1 MANDL
6 RLQVLLQALDKA
18 SSPLRRIGVGGKEA
32 ADGLRK
38 TRDQLRQLNQAQQQ
52 LTGFRKLKN
61 DAEASGIALRAAQ
74 QRAAML
80 RQEMAAT
87 DAPTRKAATAY
98 SKAEREVTKLKNAHL
113 ANLTAVREQRA
124 ALSAAGVSANGLG
137 AAERRLGMEVSFA
150 TAKLHRQTEALR
162 AQGIQQ
168 QRLAAL
174 ERARQ
179 ANLSN
184 RAQLGGQLFGTVAAV
199 AGAGYGMSRIIGLGN
214 EFDYQLQL
222 IGNTADMTGPQVV
235 TLRNRIVEASKATG
249 QSAAT
254 VERALGFLVAA
265 GQSTDIASRSIL
277 AIGRTSTAAGADIED
292 VSRAAFT
299 LTDALNVQPEG
310 LQKALDILAQAGK
323 EGNVE
328 LRDMA
333 RQLPVLGAGFRS
345 LKMGGNE
352 ATATLGA
359 ALEIA
364 RKGAADPD
372 EAANNMRNFMAKMLS
387 PGTLKKAQDNFGLDL
402 YKVVTK
408 AQTTGGNPFE
418 ASIEAIMKATGGD
431 QKKLGELFQDMQVQN
446 FLKPIMQNW
455 GEYQRIKA
463 KALAATGV
471 TDRDFAKVMSSSKM
485 QLQQVRNSGERLAI
499 VLARSLAP
507 GFTRVSKAVVPVLD
521 RLANFVQLHPKLVAG
536 LVGITTGLVALRLA
550 SLAARFAWTF
560 MGGGL
565 LSAVARFGPAA
576 AGLQGL
582 AVAMTAVT
590 APVWGVAAV
599 LAVVVGYLA
608 WKYWGPIT
616 AWATGFGDGLR
627 DVVSPAVEEL
637 TSQLAPLKTAL
648 DGVLTPFKATN
659 DQLSAFNSGGAFA
672 GVALGKTFQAVIAPL
687 KNVLGILS
695 AIVLNME
702 KIKQL
707 TPGSAAR
714 EAFGKGGTLGSHA
727 LGGAKLGAMFS
738 NPLAAMAFNASH
750 SIMRPTL
757 PMQWDT
763 GAGTAPAAPNGF
775 YKPLQA
781 GGKATVTNN
790 HYPINVTAAPGREV
804 DAAKAVSAELD
815 RRERAK
821 AAATRTRSTRARC
834 SNCASPTCTRRST
847 ACPSTCRRCRVRG
860 STRPAR
866 CSAASTT
873 ATARTLATS
882 STSPMR

>member
-18 SSPLRRIGVGGKEA
+18 SAPLRRIGGGGKEA

-52 LTGFRKLKN
+52 VSGFRKLKN

-74 QRAAML
+74 QRAAQM

-87 DAPTRKAATAY
+87 DAPTRKAAAAY
-98 SKAEREVTKLKNAHL
+98 NKAEREVTKLKNAHV

-150 TAKLHRQTEALR
+150 TAKLHRQTDALR

-174 ERARQ
+174 DRARQ

-184 RAQLGGQLFGTVAAV
+184 RAQLGGQLFGAVATVAAM
-199 AGAGYGMSRIIGLGN
+199 GYGMSRVVGIGN
-214 EFDYQLQL
+214 DFDYQLQL
-222 IGNTADMTGPQVV
+222 IGNTADMTGAQVA
-235 TLRNRIVEASKATG
+235 TLRGKIEAASKATG
-249 QSAAT
+249 QSAST

-265 GQSTDIASRSIL
+265 GQDTDTASRSIL

-333 RQLPVLGAGFRS
+333 KQLPVLGAGFRS
-345 LKMGGNE
+345 FKLQGNE
-352 ATATLGA
+352 AVATLGA

-372 EAANNMRNFMAKMLS
+372 EAANNMRNYMAKVLS
-387 PGTLKKAQDNFGLDL
+387 PATLKKAQDSFGLDL
-402 YKVVTK
+402 YQVIKK

-418 ASIEAIMKATGGD
+418 ASIEAVLKATGGD

-446 FLKPIMQNW
+446 FLKPMMQNW

-471 TDRDFAKVMSSSKM
+471 TDRDFAKVMASSKM
-485 QLQQVRNSGERLAI
+485 QLDQVKNSGERLAI
-499 VLARSLAP
+499 VLARTLAP
-507 GFTRVSKAVVPVLD
+507 GFARLSAAIVPVLD
-521 RLANFVQLHPKLVAG
+521 RLASFVQLHPKLVAG
-536 LVGITTGLVALRLA
+536 LVGITSGLVALRLA
-550 SLAARFAWTF
+550 ALAARFAWTF

-565 LSAVARFGPAA
+565 LTTVARFGPVA
-576 AGLQGL
+576 AGAQGL
-582 AVAMTAVT
+582 AVALGAVT
-590 APVWGVAAV
+590 LPVWGLVAA

-616 AWATGFGDGLR
+616 AYATGFGAGLR
-627 DVVSPAVEEL
+627 DVVSPAVTEL
-637 TSQLAPLKTAL
+637 TNALAPLKSAL

-659 DQLSAFNSGGAFA
+659 AQLGEFNSAGAFA
-672 GVALGKTFQAVIAPL
+672 GVGIGTVFKAAIAPL
-687 KNVLGILS
+687 TNVLNLLS
-695 AIVLNME
+695 AIVFNLS
-702 KIKQL
+702 KIREL
-707 TPGSAAR
+707 TPGGAAR
-714 EAFGKGGTLGSHA
+714 AAFGAGGTPGSHIKGGA
-727 LGGAKLGAMFS
+727 WLGAQAFPMM
-738 NPLAAMAFNASH
+738 AMGANIST
-750 SIMRPTL
+750 SIMRPRSRDVV
-757 PMQWDT
+757 WNT
-763 GAGTAPAAPNGF
+763 GAADSPAAPAGF

-781 GGKATVTNN
+781 GGTQTVTHN
-790 HYPINVTAAPGREV
+790 HYPIEVTAAPGRET

-815 RRERAK
+815 RRDRAK
-821 AAATRTRSTRARC
+821 AAATRSRLSDTE
-834 SNCASPTCTRRST
+834 
-847 ACPSTCRRCRVRG
+847 
-860 STRPAR
+860 
-866 CSAASTT
+866 
-873 ATARTLATS
+873 
-882 STSPMR
+882 

>member
-1 MANDL
+1 MDL
-6 RLQVLLQALDKA
+6 RLQVLLQALDK
-18 SSPLRRIGVGGKEA
+18 SSAPLRRIGGGGREA

-52 LTGFRKLKN
+52 ITGFRKVKN
-61 DAEASGIALRAAQ
+61 DAEASGIALRSAQ
-74 QRAAML
+74 QRAAQL

-87 DAPTRKAATAY
+87 DAPTRKAAAAY
-98 SKAEREVTKLKNAHL
+98 NKAEREVTKLKNAHL
-113 ANLTAVREQRA
+113 ANLTAVREQRG
-124 ALSAAGVSANGLG
+124 ALTSAGISAKGLG

-199 AGAGYGMSRIIGLGN
+199 AGAGYGVSRLIGLGN
-214 EFDYQLQL
+214 EYDYQLQL
-222 IGNTADMTGPQVV
+222 IGNTADMTGRQIL
-235 TLRNRIVEASKATG
+235 TLQSRIEQASKDTG
-249 QSAAT
+249 QSATT
-254 VERALGFLVAA
+254 VERAIGFLVAA
-265 GQSTDIASRSIL
+265 GQSTDVASRSIL

-372 EAANNMRNFMAKMLS
+372 EAANNMRNYMAKVLS
-387 PGTLKKAQDNFGLDL
+387 PATLKKAQDSFGLDL
-402 YKVVTK
+402 YKVIQK
-408 AQTTGGNPFE
+408 AQTSGGNPFE
-418 ASIEAIMKATGGD
+418 ASIEAVMKATGGD

-471 TDRDFAKVMSSSKM
+471 TDRDFDKVMASSKL

-499 VLARSLAP
+499 VLARTLAP

-521 RLANFVQLHPKLVAG
+521 RLAGFVKLHPKLVAG
-536 LVGITTGLVALRLA
+536 LVGITTGLVVLRLA

-582 AVAMTAVT
+582 GVALGAVT
-590 APVWGVAAV
+590 APVWGVAAA
-599 LAVVVGYLA
+599 LAVVVGYLV

-616 AWATGFGDGLR
+616 AWSTGFGAGLR
-627 DVVSPAVEEL
+627 DVVSPAVREL
-637 TSQLAPLKTAL
+637 TDQLAPLKTAL

-659 DQLSAFNSGGAFA
+659 EQLGQFNSGGAFV

-695 AIVLNME
+695 AIVVNME

-707 TPGSAAR
+707 TPGNAAR

-727 LGGAKLGAMFS
+727 LGGVKLGALLV
-738 NPLAAMAFNASH
+738 NPAAAMAANATYN
-750 SIMRPTL
+750 IMRPTV
-757 PMQWDT
+757 PMAWNT
-763 GAGTAPAAPNGF
+763 GSDKSPAAPSGF

-781 GGKATVTNN
+781 GGGTVHQTT
-790 HYPINVTAAPGREV
+790 HVGGITVVQQPGQ
-804 DAAKAVSAELD
+804 DPHAVARAVRAELD
-815 RRERAK
+815 NRQRAE
-821 AAATRTRSTRARC
+821 AAAARSRLGDTE
-834 SNCASPTCTRRST
+834 
-847 ACPSTCRRCRVRG
+847 
-860 STRPAR
+860 
-866 CSAASTT
+866 
-873 ATARTLATS
+873 
-882 STSPMR
+882 